1 MPTQVKGT
9 VLLSRSEF
17 VRSEYGDAAWQQVLA
32 RVSPASRPLLEG
44 LILSSQWYPFE
55 INADLD
61 GAIVEVLGHGDR
73 SIFKKM
79 GAKSAQA
86 NLGGP
91 HQAFLR
97 KGDPQGFMAGADR
110 IYRFYYDTG
119 RREYQQTGP
128 NSGVM
133 TTYEAETLSENDC
146 LTVIGWHEEALRM
159 CGAAT
164 VRITEETCRARGGP
178 YCRYQVSWTV

>member
-1 MPTQVKGT
+1 MSTQVKGA

-32 RVSPASRPLLEG
+32 QVSPASRPQLEG
-44 LILSSQWYPFE
+44 LLLSSQWYAFE

-61 GAIVEVLGHGDR
+61 RAIVEVLGHGDR

-91 HQAFLR
+91 
-97 KGDPQGFMAGADR
+97 P
-110 IYRFYYDTG
+110 
-119 RREYQQTGP
+119 
-128 NSGVM
+128 
-133 TTYEAETLSENDC
+133 ETLSANDC
-146 LTVIGWHEEALRM
+146 LTVIGWYEEALRM
-159 CGAAT
+159 CGATT
-164 VRITEETCRARGGP
+164 VRMTEETCRARGGP
-178 YCRYQVSWTV
+178 YCRYQVSWSA